1 MKLKTYAT
9 TIIVESDDPSLTRLE
24 AQVMKALILSSHGN
38 GHDFGLIEDARGVV
52 GPSQLGGVVASL
64 VKKGLIVVHEP
75 YNGWT
80 QFTWP
85 FEIQTHGAVELD
97 PVRLM
102 IEAAERTPRSLR

>member
-1 MKLKTYAT
+1 MT
-9 TIIVESDDPSLTRLE
+9 
-24 AQVMKALILSSHGN
+24 ALIVSAQGN

-64 VKKGLIVVHEP
+64 VKKGLIVVHDT

-85 FEIQTHGAVELD
+85 FQIQTDGAVELD

-102 IEAAERTPRSLR
+102 IEDAEARTA